1 MDIVYRAS
9 HTGSKAVVWTKQ
21 IQSCISLFGLLFYSS
36 LLLVFP
42 HNPFTLLSAVQLW
55 ESSGCT
61 TLKMKIYH
69 TCTAVVIKH
78 SCLPSSEMKSKYFN
92 NTAMKWLQRGSKWWH
107 CPNAAFFW
115 LWQTFIYPLTQQEK
129 LPLNPLKDAGWLMTQ
144 QEAALTLASCLRAGE
159 DVRGIVHMCLIWWA
173 VTEYE
178 SLHMT
183 NAVW

>member
-1 MDIVYRAS
+1 MHIVYRAS

-107 CPNAAFFW
+107 CPNAAS
-115 LWQTFIYPLTQQEK
+115 LTVAN
-129 LPLNPLKDAGWLMTQ
+129 LYISTD
-144 QEAALTLASCLRAGE
+144 SAGE
-159 DVRGIVHMCLIWWA
+159 TSSKSTERRWMVNDTAGSGSDSGFLSESWRGCEGDCTYVSNLVGCDWVRIITHD
-173 VTEYE
+173 
-178 SLHMT
+178 
-183 NAVW
+183 